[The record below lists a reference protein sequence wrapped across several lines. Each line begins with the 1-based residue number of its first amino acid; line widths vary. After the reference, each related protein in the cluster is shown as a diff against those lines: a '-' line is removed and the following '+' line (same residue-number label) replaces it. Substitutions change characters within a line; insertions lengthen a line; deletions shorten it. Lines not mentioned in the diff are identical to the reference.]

1 MRHYLEEKVQKYGLG
16 IIFAAN
22 VFGAGSVY
30 ILSSSGA
37 NHGFSLLW
45 VLPLAF
51 MVDLVMHDMSSRL
64 ATIDKP
70 LMGYI
75 RERIGSTSI
84 ALALVVSFIMQFWA
98 VANYAVAGAALA
110 WLTPINNVY
119 FGILISAG
127 LGISLV
133 QLKIYDRIEAIITA
147 LILVVFGSY
156 IILLSGLSLPIDKVV
171 QGFIPVLQTDIGY
184 LTSVIALLGTTVYYP
199 NFFIQSSI
207 YPTKGWDSI
216 WKFRKDNIVGITA
229 TIALSIAVMMV
240 SALTLTGVEMQLTS
254 PGAPLVSLLG
264 DWAITIFVVA
274 AALASFTSATG
285 TLFGAGF
292 MVPQSFDRRTV
303 FGDRAFRATVIG
315 LIAISV
321 VIALFLLHSTNFT
334 PVWLAITMPAV
345 NGIIGLP
352 LTVVALWAAVNKYFE
367 PSLKENVVFGLT
379 SLVLLAGSALTAR
392 SLYETIM
399 SLI

>member
-1 MRHYLEEKVQKYGLG
+1 MRHYLEEKIQKYGLG

-37 NHGFSLLW
+37 NHGFALLW

-64 ATIDKP
+64 ATLDKP
-70 LMGYI
+70 LMEYI
-75 RERIGSTSI
+75 RERMGSTSI
-84 ALALVVSFIMQFWA
+84 AVALFISFIMQFWA
-98 VANYAVAGAALA
+98 VANYALAGTALT
-110 WLTPINNVY
+110 WLMPINNLY
-119 FGILISAG
+119 IGILISAG

-133 QLKIYDRIEAIITA
+133 QLRLYDRIEAVITA

-156 IILLSGLSLPIDKVV
+156 LILLSGLSLPLDAVIE
-171 QGFIPVLQTDIGY
+171 GFVPKIETDVGY

-199 NFFIQSSI
+199 NFFIQSSM
-207 YPTKGWDSI
+207 YPTKGWGSLS
-216 WKFRKDNIVGITA
+216 KYRKDNIVGITT
-229 TIALSIAVMMV
+229 TISLSIAVMIV
-240 SALTLTGVEMQLTS
+240 SAIAISGVDMHLTS
-254 PGAPLVSLLG
+254 PGEPLIPLLG
-264 DWAITIFVVA
+264 DWAITIFVFA
-274 AALASFTSATG
+274 AMLASFTSATG

-292 MVPQSFDRRTV
+292 MIPQSFDKKTE

-315 LIAISV
+315 FIAISV
-321 VIALFLLHSTNFT
+321 VIALFLLYSTSFT

-352 LTVVALWAAVNKYFE
+352 FTVVSLWAAVNKYTN
-367 PSLKENVVFGLT
+367 PSAKENLIFGLT
-379 SLVLLAGSALTAR
+379 SLILFAGSILTAR
-392 SLYETIM
+392 SLYETIIG
-399 SLI
+399 LL